1 MSDFVEKLKKN
12 IEEGYDTVK
21 MNASGLR
28 EIAEDFSKVAK
39 LKFELYQL
47 KTARDK
53 KFNLLG
59 TTVYPY
65 LLEGN
70 YTGLKGHETIL
81 MLLDEIKNLT
91 NQVELLHHAIMDI
104 SARDK
109 KEPKI
114 QNKDDLKKEIERL
127 EEQIE
132 KHLSEIKAVKTA
144 LDKDK

>member
-1 MSDFVEKLKKN
+1 MSEFVEKLKKS
-12 IEEGYDTVK
+12 IEDGYDTVK
-21 MNASGLR
+21 MNASGLK
-28 EIAEDFSKVAK
+28 EIAEDFSKIAK
-39 LKFELYQL
+39 LKFEHYQL

-70 YTGLKGHETIL
+70 YNDLKGHETIL

-91 NQVELLHHAIMDI
+91 NQIELLHHAIVDI
-104 SARDK
+104 SAREK

-114 QNKDDLKKEIERL
+114 QNKEDLKKEIERL
-127 EEQIE
+127 ED
-132 KHLSEIKAVKTA
+132 HLSEIKAVKSA